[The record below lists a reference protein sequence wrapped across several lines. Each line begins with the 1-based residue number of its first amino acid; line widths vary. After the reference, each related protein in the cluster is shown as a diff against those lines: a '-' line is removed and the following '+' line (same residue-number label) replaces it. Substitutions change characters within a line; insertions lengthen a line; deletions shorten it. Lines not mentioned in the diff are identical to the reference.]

1 MDFFKLSYINVH
13 DTIKKID
20 KFSGSSHFSM
30 ASSGEP
36 AAKKAKKVYKVKFA
50 DSLTKSFPIGRVND
64 NPHAFYCIPCKKS
77 VSCAHMGINDV
88 KEHCKGTIHKQNE
101 EAIKMTRKISFS
113 SSNSDDSDFK
123 RQVLRPEVKHT
134 NFFIQHNVPFAVANH
149 LSLMYQELSPDSKI
163 AKSFKCSRTK
173 CIMNQA
179 MRPLLRNELAE
190 YMKEEP
196 FSLLK
201 MGQVIQDL
209 KR

>member
-1 MDFFKLSYINVH
+1 MH
-13 DTIKKID
+13 DTIKKFD
-20 KFSGSSHFSM
+20 KLSGSSHFSM

-50 DSLTKSFPIGRVND
+50 DSWTKSFPIGRVND

-123 RQVLRPEVKHT
+123 RQVLRSEVKHT
-134 NFFIQHNVPFAVANH
+134 NFFIQHNIPFAVVDH
-149 LSLMYQELSPDSKI
+149 LSLTYQELFPDSKI
-163 AKSFKCSRTK
+163 TRNFKCSRTK
-173 CIMNQA
+173 TPRIMNQTVA
-179 MRPLLRNELAE
+179 S
-190 YMKEEP
+190 K
-196 FSLLK
+196 
-201 MGQVIQDL
+201 QVNRVYERETIFFF
-209 KR
+209 

>member
-1 MDFFKLSYINVH
+1 MY
-13 DTIKKID
+13 
-20 KFSGSSHFSM
+20 
-30 ASSGEP
+30 
-36 AAKKAKKVYKVKFA
+36 KAKFA
-50 DSLTKSFPIGRVND
+50 DSWTKIFPIGRVNE

-77 VSCAHMGINDV
+77 VSCAYMGINDV

-123 RQVLRPEVKHT
+123 RQVLRSEVKHT
-134 NFFIQHNVPFAVANH
+134 NFFIQHNIPFAVADH
-149 LSLMYQELSPDSKI
+149 LSLMYQELFPDSKI
-163 AKSFKCSRTK
+163 AKNFKCSRTK
-173 CIMNQA
+173 TTCIMNQA
-179 MRPLLRNELAE
+179 MRPLLRNELTE

-196 FSLLK
+196 FFCLM

>member
-1 MDFFKLSYINVH
+1 
-13 DTIKKID
+13 
-20 KFSGSSHFSM
+20 M

-36 AAKKAKKVYKVKFA
+36 AGKKAKKVYKVKFA
-50 DSLTKSFPIGRVND
+50 DSWAKSFPIGRVND
-64 NPHAFYCIPCKKS
+64 NPCKKS
-77 VSCAHMGINDV
+77 VSCAHMVINDV

>member
-1 MDFFKLSYINVH
+1 
-13 DTIKKID
+13 
-20 KFSGSSHFSM
+20 M

-50 DSLTKSFPIGRVND
+50 DSWTKSFPIGRVND

-123 RQVLRPEVKHT
+123 RQVLRPEVKYT

-149 LSLMYQELSPDSKI
+149 LSLMYQELFPDSKI
-163 AKSFKCSRTK
+163 TKSFKCSRTK
-173 CIMNQA
+173 CIRNQA